1 MGKGD
6 HFTDDTYPQ
15 CPVIKPDGERCKGK
29 VFKDNETC
37 AFHNPET
44 KMKGA
49 IARQLSGGARK
60 YPDIMVADADNVDD
74 YVVDNL
80 QNVIAALKG
89 RNDTDDTARVLT
101 QALST
106 LDRALD
112 RRAARGADVTVVEV
126 VYVNDWRA
134 D

>member
-1 MGKGD
+1 MSKGA
-6 HFTDDTYPQ
+6 HFEDMPR
-15 CPVIKPDGERCKGK
+15 CPVIKSNGEQCKGR
-29 VFKDNETC
+29 VFKDHETC
-37 AFHNPET
+37 AFHDPEN
-44 KMKGA
+44 KLKAA
-49 IARQLSGGARK
+49 IARDLRGASRK
-60 YPDIMVADADNVDD
+60 YPDIMVVDNEDVDD